1 MPPAP
6 SSPLGPYRKAGKL
19 VIASKNTGKIRE
31 IGALLDPFGMTVT
44 SAYDLG
50 LDDVDETGTTFAQN
64 ARLKAHASAKAT
76 GLPALSDDSGL
87 CVAALDGAPGV
98 YSADWAERQDANGTV
113 TRDFGWAMEKVEK
126 AVREQMAGGDGRN
139 DWSAYFV
146 CMLCLALPDGTDHL
160 FEGRVQG
167 TLDFPPRGQNGFGYD
182 PIFVADGHTQ
192 SFGEMEPDA
201 KHAISHR
208 ADAFEKFVAACFAQ
222 A

>member
-50 LDDVDETGTTFAQN
+50 LDDVDETGTTFAEN